1 MGTIDI
7 TQAVDRVTLN
17 IADYTDPEILD
28 DTTIQYYLDKN
39 DGNEVA
45 TTREC
50 AYIVLGALSRQ
61 GFARL
66 DRIEIH
72 GQEVFSSY
80 LKYLQAVVNNPVET
94 LRGGGIYAGGID
106 VADVIANNNDATTVQ
121 RRLPIGGE
129 DGEYTILTDPDL
141 SF

>member
-1 MGTIDI
+1 M
-7 TQAVDRVTLN
+7 
-17 IADYTDPEILD
+17 
-28 DTTIQYYLDKN
+28 
-39 DGNEVA
+39 
-45 TTREC
+45 
-50 AYIVLGALSRQ
+50 SRQ

-72 GQEVFSSY
+72 GQDVFNNY

-106 VADVIANNNDATTVQ
+106 VSDVIANNNDATTVQ

-129 DGEYTILTDPDL
+129 DGEYTNLTDPDL